1 MSALA
6 FVVSAYASP
15 ATTQLCKE
23 GCYRWCAENRPTE
36 RCRADCVG
44 RQRARPPERSRA
56 RPATIGAQ
64 GIDPEIPHVWAIVTL
79 GGVEWPLPCERDP
92 GRSHSHYPAAVTNVR
107 DGKGASRGETP
118 FLTHPNFLELAG
130 RRHNTPTMWLF
141 RGRSEKRGTIQ
152 QGIATPLHLQP
163 RFSLGGALFFSCCQ
177 ASLAPARSLRI
188 GSIGPSGAASR
199 SRPPRP
205 TG

>member
-1 MSALA
+1 MYRRVLLDLVVMSALA
-6 FVVSAYASP
+6 FVVNAYASP
-15 ATTQLCKE
+15 ATPSS
-23 GCYRWCAENRPTE
+23 AEKFAIGGARRIDRPSDV
-36 RCRADCVG
+36 ALVASAG
-44 RQRARPPERSRA
+44 RRARPPERSRA

-64 GIDPEIPHVWAIVTL
+64 GINPEIPDALAIVTL
-79 GGVEWPLPCERDP
+79 GGVQWPLPCERDP
-92 GRSHSHYPAAVTNVR
+92 GRSHSHYPAALTNAR

-118 FLTHPNFLELAG
+118 FLTHPNFLESAG

-177 ASLAPARSLRI
+177 ASLAPARSLR
-188 GSIGPSGAASR
+188 
-199 SRPPRP
+199 
-205 TG
+205 